1 MAALVQ
7 TVPQQAGTITLLQSR
22 PASSSSSATFT
33 TSAQLHNQS
42 PMARN
47 QNHARSSNGG
57 SGPGS
62 GSGSTGYR
70 LVQPVAPYAFTA
82 TPGLPANSQRHT
94 QTQSQ
99 AQLQQTQNTIT
110 TTNNNSNNN
119 NNNTSYPGTIPPR
132 THYSSTTTTTST
144 TAGSVSNSTS
154 SNSSVY
160 SHPSKDDSSL
170 LSKRQ
175 NPSELTLRPVPAI
188 DLSPPA
194 LPPPSAS
201 ASPTT
206 ANKPS
211 PDRYRR
217 GQRRGDQPA
226 SPAAAISTIEP
237 SSLGMATAQTAKSLT
252 PSIVDIP
259 SRPHHARGSSV
270 DAAVTDGSSPSSTE
284 LAKRYRR
291 RSMGSIDTAGFLTFP
306 DSHPSPHANEM
317 ALSEF
322 PLSGTPPPPNS
333 MSKNADT
340 ASVNSSSGSVKSDK
354 GAETST
360 TSQPT
365 TSNNTN
371 NNTNNKKAA
380 VTRPTETS
388 KRSSTPSPL
397 SKPVNLDADETVTP
411 TTTSK
416 STPDTKNQPPKV
428 AETPSPAAKRLIEI
442 SKKGQGKG
450 AKSRLRRALSFSS
463 VAELRGIS
471 SPEPAVSSPRKQ
483 QLDEELGP
491 EQAAIAAKQEAGGL
505 GESIYSG
512 QGNVFTGSTDNIS
525 VSSTASSASIMLR
538 KMGNGVKRS
547 TRSLVGLFR
556 PKSVYNAPTDTSRIT
571 APVPQVSMVTVE
583 AQRDAVNKGPPVLP
597 DIGAGMGA
605 AKQEIVIERPRST
618 ESDASA
624 SADRSGRK
632 SIFGGD
638 QERAEVLAAVRKGI
652 LKKSGTNS
660 SNSSPVIRPT
670 TDLAPVPTLQR
681 PESQRSSSAPS
692 SSAGD
697 RPPRSGHRRTDSVT
711 IEGEDYFL
719 PAGRFTGSGQ
729 SAPGTPQS
737 TTGRN
742 ISFSPRIQFH
752 DTWPSGE
759 YDRRGDVATCN
770 RLTPLLAQQIKEE
783 LNTFKMEMEVH
794 ESSKVYTHFF

>member
-7 TVPQQAGTITLLQSR
+7 TIPQQASTITLLQSR
-22 PASSSSSATFT
+22 PASSSSFT
-33 TSAQLHNQS
+33 TSIQHQSQLHNQAQ
-42 PMARN
+42 MARN
-47 QNHARSSNGG
+47 QSHARPSHNGG
-57 SGPGS
+57 NGNSAT
-62 GSGSTGYR
+62 TGYR
-70 LVQPVAPYAFTA
+70 LSQPVAPYAFTS
-82 TPGLPANSQRHT
+82 TPGLPTTQAANANPQR
-94 QTQSQ
+94 QNQNQ
-99 AQLQQTQNTIT
+99 NQNQNTL
-110 TTNNNSNNN
+110 
-119 NNNTSYPGTIPPR
+119 YPGTIPPR
-132 THYSSTTTTTST
+132 THYT
-144 TAGSVSNSTS
+144 TAGSVSNSSS
-154 SNSSVY
+154 SNSSLH
-160 SHPSKDDSSL
+160 SHLSKDDSSL
-170 LSKRQ
+170 PRRQ
-175 NPSELTLRPVPAI
+175 GPSEPSPSLRPASAI
-188 DLSPPA
+188 DLTLPTSLPA
-194 LPPPSAS
+194 AS
-201 ASPTT
+201 TP
-206 ANKPS
+206 NKPS

-217 GQRRGDQPA
+217 GQRRGDQ
-226 SPAAAISTIEP
+226 AAATEP
-237 SSLGMATAQTAKSLT
+237 NASNSLGLLNTNMGMATAQTAKSLT

-259 SRPHHARGSSV
+259 GKPHLPTAHHTRGSSA
-270 DAAVTDGSSPSSTE
+270 DAAIADNANPSSTE

-291 RSMGSIDTAGFLTFP
+291 RSLGSIDTAGFIKFP
-306 DSHPSPHANEM
+306 ESHPSPHANEM
-317 ALSEF
+317 ALTEF
-322 PLSGTPPPPNS
+322 PLNGSLPPAGTAP
-333 MSKNADT
+333 KTADT
-340 ASVNSSSGSVKSDK
+340 ASVSSSSGSVKSDK
-354 GAETST
+354 AGEATST
-360 TSQPT
+360 TQP
-365 TSNNTN
+365 
-371 NNTNNKKAA
+371 NKKSPTLLA
-380 VTRPTETS
+380 RPTETP

-397 SKPVNLDADETVTP
+397 SKPVNIDADETATP
-411 TTTSK
+411 ATTS
-416 STPDTKNQPPKV
+416 TKKQPQKP
-428 AETPSPAAKRLIEI
+428 ADAPSPAAKRLIEI

-450 AKSRLRRALSFSS
+450 SKSRLRRALSFSS

-471 SPEPAVSSPRKQ
+471 TPEPTVSSPRKQ

-556 PKSVYNAPTDTSRIT
+556 PKSVYNAPTDSSRII

-583 AQRDAVNKGPPVLP
+583 AQRDAVGTGPPVLP
-597 DIGAGMGA
+597 ELGA
-605 AKQEIVIERPRST
+605 ARQEIASERPSV
-618 ESDASA
+618 ESDASG
-624 SADRSGRK
+624 SVDRNGRK

-638 QERAEVLAAVRKGI
+638 QERAKMVAAVRKGI

-681 PESQRSSSAPS
+681 PDSQRSSSAPS

-711 IEGEDYFL
+711 LEGEDYFL
-719 PAGRFTGSGQ
+719 PAGRFTTAGQ

-737 TTGRN
+737 VSGRN

>member
-7 TVPQQAGTITLLQSR
+7 TIPQQAGTITLLQSR
-22 PASSSSSATFT
+22 PASSSSFT
-33 TSAQLHNQS
+33 TPIQHQSQVQNQTQ
-42 PMARN
+42 MARN
-47 QNHARSSNGG
+47 QNHTRPSYSGGNGP
-57 SGPGS
+57 SAP
-62 GSGSTGYR
+62 TGYR
-70 LVQPVAPYAFTA
+70 MTQPVAPYAFTT
-82 TPGLPANSQRHT
+82 TPGLPVGGSPAANVQR
-94 QTQSQ
+94 QTQ
-99 AQLQQTQNTIT
+99 AQTQPQTQNQ
-110 TTNNNSNNN
+110 NQNQ
-119 NNNTSYPGTIPPR
+119 NTLYPGTIPPR
-132 THYSSTTTTTST
+132 THFS
-144 TAGSVSNSTS
+144 TAGSVSNSVSNSPS
-154 SNSSVY
+154 SNSSFH
-160 SHPSKDDSSL
+160 SHLSKDDSSL
-170 LSKRQ
+170 PRRQ
-175 NPSELTLRPVPAI
+175 GTSELSLRPASAI
-188 DLSPPA
+188 DLTLPA
-194 LPPPSAS
+194 SLPAASTPS
-201 ASPTT
+201 
-206 ANKPS
+206 KPS

-217 GQRRGDQPA
+217 GQRRGDQA
-226 SPAAAISTIEP
+226 SSPVTTTEP
-237 SSLGMATAQTAKSLT
+237 NASSSLGLLNNNIGMTTAQAAKSLT

-259 SRPHHARGSSV
+259 GKPRTQTARHTRGASA
-270 DAAVTDGSSPSSTE
+270 DAAVTDDSSPSSTE

-291 RSMGSIDTAGFLTFP
+291 RSMGSIETVGFINFP

-322 PLSGTPPPPNS
+322 PLSGTPPPPNA
-333 MSKNADT
+333 ADS
-340 ASVNSSSGSVKSDK
+340 ASVTSSSGSVKSEK
-354 GAETST
+354 GTETST
-360 TSQPT
+360 SQP
-365 TSNNTN
+365 
-371 NNTNNKKAA
+371 NKKTTPASIA
-380 VTRPTETS
+380 RPADTP

-397 SKPVNLDADETVTP
+397 SKPVNIDTDETLMP
-411 TTTSK
+411 TTSSKPTSETRNQ
-416 STPDTKNQPPKV
+416 TPNVTD
-428 AETPSPAAKRLIEI
+428 TPSPAAKRLIEI

-450 AKSRLRRALSFSS
+450 SKSRLRRALSFSS

-471 SPEPAVSSPRKQ
+471 TPEPTVSAPRKQ
-483 QLDEELGP
+483 QLDEELSP

-512 QGNVFTGSTDNIS
+512 QGNIFTGSTDNIS

-556 PKSVYNAPTDTSRIT
+556 PKSVYNTPTDTSRIA

-583 AQRDAVNKGPPVLP
+583 AQRDAVGKGPPVLP
-597 DIGAGMGA
+597 EVSVAR
-605 AKQEIVIERPRST
+605 QEIASERRSV
-618 ESDASA
+618 ESDASGN
-624 SADRSGRK
+624 ADRNARK

-660 SNSSPVIRPT
+660 SNSSPNLRPT

-681 PESQRSSSAPS
+681 PVSQRSSSAPS

-719 PAGRFTGSGQ
+719 PAGRFTTSGQ